1 MKLNVDIG
9 ILVLRIFIGSRLLY
23 GVIDNIL
30 SWEKMMEF
38 SGFLQNFDFP
48 FPTVSAV
55 VSVFFQFLAAI
66 SILLGFHLRVFALI
80 MVINF
85 IVALLFVHL
94 PLKDSVEGMTPAL
107 AILFSCI
114 TFFFTGAQKYSLD
127 FYFWG
132 VKRRPE
138 PKGAF

>member
-9 ILVLRIFIGSRLLY
+9 ILVLRVFIGSRLLY

-55 VSVFFQFLAAI
+55 VSVSFQFLASI

-80 MVINF
+80 MILNF

-94 PLKDSVEGMTPAL
+94 PIKDSVESMTPAL

-114 TFFFTGAQKYSLD
+114 TLLFTGAQKFSLD
-127 FYFWG
+127 YYFVG
-132 VKRRPE
+132 LGRKPMVVL
-138 PKGAF
+138 